1 MIKRNP
7 ETVSEGKILE
17 LYKKAASDKKSD
29 KMEARRAAQ
38 QLRLALSN
46 DKSGYWTIIRK
57 YTNLRQPDIDFVI
70 QKAISLT
77 PQRNPK
83 SSKITKT
90 KSKTKAKR
98 NPITTLN
105 RTGEVVLKYKGSK
118 VIFDGKDANDILDVI
133 RNEYSDNSDLQTV
146 LG

>member
-29 KMEARRAAQ
+29 KIEARRAAQ

-83 SSKITKT
+83 SSKVVKT
-90 KSKTKAKR
+90 KSKAKAKR

>member
-7 ETVSEGKILE
+7 ETVTEEKIID

-29 KMEARRAAQ
+29 KIEARRAAQ
-38 QLRLALSN
+38 QLRKALSDN
-46 DKSGYWTIIRK
+46 KFHYWTIIRK

-77 PQRNPK
+77 PQKNPRL
-83 SSKITKT
+83 SKITKT

-105 RTGEVVLKYKGSK
+105 RTGEVVLKYKGNK